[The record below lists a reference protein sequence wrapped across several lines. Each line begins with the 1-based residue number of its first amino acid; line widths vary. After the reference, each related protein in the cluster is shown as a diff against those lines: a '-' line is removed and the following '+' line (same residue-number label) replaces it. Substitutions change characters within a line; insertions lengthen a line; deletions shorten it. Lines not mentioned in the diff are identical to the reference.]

1 MKKINYI
8 ILAVIS
14 FTIASSCTKNFDE
27 LNTNP
32 NVPTSVSP
40 DLLATSVLKSTY
52 RFWNP
57 NPTDWGTAQL
67 WSKHCTNLQN
77 NPNPY
82 QYFSSYYPYGGFGGA
97 QNITILKRMV
107 GFAAGNPQLPSYEGL
122 ALFLKANYG
131 FSATLDM
138 GDVPYSEAGK
148 AEEGITQPKYDKQAD
163 VFVGV

>member
-1 MKKINYI
+1 MKKIHYI
-8 ILAVIS
+8 LLATIS
-14 FTIASSCTKNFDE
+14 FTIASSCKKFDQ

-32 NVPTSVSP
+32 DVPTSVSP
-40 DLLATSVLKSTY
+40 DLLATTVLKSTY

-97 QNITILKRMV
+97 QNITKKRR
-107 GFAAGNPQLPSYEGL
+107 
-122 ALFLKANYG
+122 
-131 FSATLDM
+131 
-138 GDVPYSEAGK
+138 
-148 AEEGITQPKYDKQAD
+148 
-163 VFVGV
+163 